1 MNWVTAKQPAVHC
14 YPRPSGPDIMQLA
27 KGASAPCRTPAV
39 LETAMAG
46 SGSETRKKTRSV
58 LVRLTEAE
66 YSRLTLQ
73 AAHEN
78 ASRADLLRRSFNAS
92 QPSTQRKASSPVPHG
107 FPEQDRL
114 LLSDAARRIGH
125 LAGLLKLAV
134 LKSPKP
140 DSFKGVR
147 SFLGEHGSEL
157 QDLQRQIKTLLEHR
171 S

>member
-1 MNWVTAKQPAVHC
+1 
-14 YPRPSGPDIMQLA
+14 
-27 KGASAPCRTPAV
+27 
-39 LETAMAG
+39 MAG

-73 AAHEN
+73 AASEN

-92 QPSTQRKASSPVPHG
+92 RPSIQRKASSPVPHG
-107 FPEQDRL
+107 LPDQDRL

-140 DSFKGVR
+140 DSSRGVR
-147 SFLGEHGSEL
+147 SFLSEHRTEL
-157 QDLQRQIKTLLEHR
+157 QDLQRQIKALLERR